1 MRAARI
7 HGYGGPEVMRIDE
20 VPTPQPGAGQVLV
33 KVRAASVNPI
43 DWKMRR
49 GLLKGIFPLAFPRT
63 LGRDCA
69 GDLNGRLVAGVA
81 DPRGEGTHAEYAVL
95 PETSVAPVPVGLDA
109 AEAAS
114 LCIAG
119 LSAWIPL
126 VEVAKVQ
133 KGMRVLIHGGAGG
146 VGCHA
151 IQIARELGASV
162 VTTSTQAD
170 YCKQLGAERVVDYR
184 KEDFTKAG
192 PFDVVLDTLGGEAH
206 VGSLKALKT
215 NGVLVALSATPV
227 PAHPPRTD
235 VRVERATILAT
246 RERLGEIFDW
256 VIKGKLRPQLSRRF
270 HLESANDAYAAVE
283 APHGR
288 GKIVLD
294 IS

>member
-7 HGYGGPEVMRIDE
+7 HAYGGPEVMHLDE
-20 VPTPQPGAGQVLV
+20 VPVPQPGAGQVLI

-49 GLLKGIFPLAFPRT
+49 GVLKDIFPLTFPRT

-69 GDLNGRLVAGVA
+69 GDLDGKLVAGVA
-81 DPRGEGTHAEYAVL
+81 DPRGDGTHAEYAL
-95 PETSVAPVPVGLDA
+95 LIQSSVTPVPVGVDA

-126 VEVAKVQ
+126 VEIAKVQ
-133 KGMRVLIHGGAGG
+133 KDMRVLIHGGAGG

-151 IQIARELGASV
+151 IQIARELGAHV

-170 YCKQLGAERVVDYR
+170 YCKQLGAERVIDYR
-184 KEDFTKAG
+184 KEDFATAG
-192 PFDVVLDTLGGEAH
+192 PFDAVLDTLGGDAH
-206 VGSLKALKT
+206 VRSLAALKT

-227 PAHPPRTD
+227 PAHAARTD
-235 VRVERATILAT
+235 VRVERATIQAT

-256 VIKGKLRPQLSRRF
+256 VIKGRLRPQLSRRF
-270 HLESANDAYAAVE
+270 HLEAANDAYAAVE

-288 GKIVLD
+288 GKIVLE

>member
-1 MRAARI
+1 MRAVRI
-7 HGYGGPEVMRIDE
+7 HGYGGPEVMRLDV
-20 VPTPQPGAGQVLV
+20 VPVPQPGADQVLV

-49 GLLKGIFPLAFPRT
+49 GVLKGIFPLTFPRT

-69 GDLNGRLVAGVA
+69 GELNGKLVAGVA
-81 DPRGEGTHAEYAVL
+81 DARGDGTHAEYALL
-95 PETSVAPVPVGLDA
+95 PEGSIAPVPVGIDA

-133 KGMRVLIHGGAGG
+133 KDMRILIHGGAGG

-151 IQIARELGASV
+151 IQIARELGAHV
-162 VTTSTQAD
+162 VTTSTQVD

-184 KEDFTKAG
+184 KEDFANAG

-206 VGSLKALKT
+206 VRSHKALKP
-215 NGVLVALSATPV
+215 NGVLAALSATPI
-227 PAHPPRTD
+227 PAHAARSD
-235 VRVERATILAT
+235 VRVERPVIQAT
-246 RERLGEIFDW
+246 RERLGQIFDW
-256 VIKGKLRPQLSRRF
+256 VVKGRLRPQVSRRF
-270 HLESANDAYAAVE
+270 RLEAANDAYAAVE

-288 GKIVLD
+288 GKIVLE

>member
-1 MRAARI
+1 MRAVRI
-7 HGYGGPEVMRIDE
+7 HGYGGPEVVHLDE
-20 VPTPQPGAGQVLV
+20 VPMPKPGAGQVRV

-49 GLLKGIFPLAFPRT
+49 GLLASIFPLTFPRT

-69 GDLNGRLVAGVA
+69 GEVEGQLIAGVA
-81 DPRGEGTHAEYAVL
+81 DPRGEGTHAQYAVL
-95 PETSVAPVPVGLDA
+95 PQAMTAPVPVGVDA

-114 LCIAG
+114 LCVAG

-133 KGMRVLIHGGAGG
+133 KGMKVLIHGGAGG
-146 VGCHA
+146 VGSLA

-170 YCKQLGAERVVDYR
+170 YCRQLGAERVVDYR
-184 KEDFTKAG
+184 KENFAGVG

-206 VGSLKALKT
+206 VASLKALKT
-215 NGVLVALSATPV
+215 NGILVALSATPV
-227 PAHPPRTD
+227 PAHEARTD
-235 VRVERATILAT
+235 VRVERPMIQAS
-246 RERLGEIFDW
+246 RERLSEIFDW
-256 VIKGKLRPQLSRRF
+256 VVKGRLRPQLARRF
-270 HLESANDAYAAVE
+270 RLEEAKEAYGAVE

>member
-7 HGYGGPEVMRIDE
+7 HGYGGPEVMHVDE
-20 VPTPQPGAGQVLV
+20 VPVPQPGAGQMLV

-49 GLLKGIFPLAFPRT
+49 GVLKDIFPLSFPRT

-69 GDLNGRLVAGVA
+69 GDLNGKPVAGVA
-81 DPRGEGTHAEYAVL
+81 DPRGDGTHAEYAL
-95 PETSVAPVPVGLDA
+95 LLEASVTPVPVGLDA

-151 IQIARELGASV
+151 IQIARELGAQV
-162 VTTSTQAD
+162 VTTSTQVD

-206 VGSLKALKT
+206 VRSLEALKP

-227 PAHPPRTD
+227 PPHPPRTD
-235 VRVERATILAT
+235 VRVERATIQAT

-256 VIKGKLRPQLSRRF
+256 VVKGRLRPQLSRRF
-270 HLESANDAYAAVE
+270 HLEAASDAYAAVE

-288 GKIVLD
+288 GKIVLE

>member
-1 MRAARI
+1 MRAVRI
-7 HGYGGPEVMRIDE
+7 HGYGGREVMRLDE
-20 VPTPQPGAGQVLV
+20 VPVPQPGAGQVLV

-49 GLLKGIFPLAFPRT
+49 GVLKDIFPLSFPRT
-63 LGRDCA
+63 LGRDAA
-69 GDLNGRLVAGVA
+69 GELDGKLVAGVA
-81 DPRGEGTHAEYAVL
+81 DPRGEGTHAEYALL
-95 PETSVAPVPVGLDA
+95 PEAAVTPVPVGIDA

-151 IQIARELGASV
+151 IQIARELDAHV
-162 VTTSTQAD
+162 VTTSTQAG
-170 YCKQLGAERVVDYR
+170 YCRQLGAERVIDYR
-184 KEDFTKAG
+184 KEDLSDAG
-192 PFDVVLDTLGGEAH
+192 PFDVVLDTLGGDAH
-206 VGSLKALKT
+206 VRSLKALKP
-215 NGVLVALSATPV
+215 NGILVALSAAPI
-227 PAHPPRTD
+227 PAHPPRAD
-235 VRVERATILAT
+235 VRVERPMVQAT
-246 RERLGEIFDW
+246 RERLGQIFDW
-256 VIKGKLRPQLSRRF
+256 VVKGRLRPQLARRF
-270 HLESANDAYAAVE
+270 KLEAANDAYAAVE

-288 GKIVLD
+288 GKIILE

>member
-7 HGYGGPEVMRIDE
+7 HGYGGPEVMRLDE
-20 VPTPQPGAGQVLV
+20 VPMPRPTAGQVLV

-49 GLLKGIFPLAFPRT
+49 GVLKDIFPLTFPRT

-69 GDLNGRLVAGVA
+69 GELDGKLVAGVA
-81 DPRGEGTHAEYAVL
+81 DPKGDGTHAEYAL
-95 PETSVAPVPVGLDA
+95 LMQSSVTPVPVGVDA

-126 VEVAKVQ
+126 VELAKVKKDQ
-133 KGMRVLIHGGAGG
+133 RILIHGGAGG

-151 IQIARELGASV
+151 IQIARELGAHV
-162 VTTSTQAD
+162 VATSTQAD
-170 YCKQLGAERVVDYR
+170 YCRQLGAERVIDYR

-206 VGSLKALKT
+206 VQSLKALKP
-215 NGVLVALSATPV
+215 NGVLVSLSAAPV
-227 PAHPPRTD
+227 PKHAPRTD
-235 VRVERATILAT
+235 VRVERATIQAT
-246 RERLGEIFDW
+246 RERLGELFDW
-256 VIKGKLRPQLSRRF
+256 VVKGRLRPQLSRRF
-270 HLESANDAYAAVE
+270 HLEAANDAYAAVE

>member
-7 HGYGGPEVMRIDE
+7 HGYGGAEVMHLDE

-49 GLLKGIFPLAFPRT
+49 GVLKDIFPLTFPRT

-69 GDLNGRLVAGVA
+69 GDLNGKLVAGVA
-81 DPRGEGTHAEYAVL
+81 DPRGEGTHAEYALL
-95 PETSVAPVPVGLDA
+95 PEASVAPVPVGLDA

-162 VTTSTQAD
+162 VATSTQVD

-206 VGSLKALKT
+206 VRSLSALKA

-227 PAHPPRTD
+227 PAHAARTD
-235 VRVERATILAT
+235 VRIERATIQAT
-246 RERLGEIFDW
+246 RERLGQIFDW
-256 VIKGKLRPQLSRRF
+256 VVKGRLRPQLSRRF
-270 HLESANDAYAAVE
+270 QLEAANDAYAALE
-283 APHGR
+283 APHGK
-288 GKIVLD
+288 GKIVLE

>member
-1 MRAARI
+1 MRAVRI
-7 HGYGGPEVMRIDE
+7 HGYGGPEVMHLDE
-20 VPTPQPGAGQVLV
+20 VPMPKPGAGQVLV
-33 KVRAASVNPI
+33 RVRAASVNPI

-49 GLLKGIFPLAFPRT
+49 GLLKDIFPLTFPRT

-69 GDLNGRLVAGVA
+69 GEADGKLIAGVC

-95 PETSVAPVPVGLDA
+95 PETATAPVPAGLEA

-114 LCIAG
+114 LCIAA

-126 VEVAKVQ
+126 VEVAKVE

-162 VTTSTQAD
+162 VATSTQVD

-184 KEDFTKAG
+184 KEDFAEAG
-192 PFDVVLDTLGGEAH
+192 PFDVVLDTLGGETH
-206 VGSLKALKT
+206 VRSLKALKPG
-215 NGVLVALSATPV
+215 GVLVALSATPV
-227 PAHPPRTD
+227 PVHDPRAD
-235 VRVERATILAT
+235 VRVEKPMIQAT
-246 RERLGEIFDW
+246 RERLERLFDW
-256 VIKGKLRPQLSRRF
+256 AVKGKLKPQLTRRF
-270 HLESANDAYAAVE
+270 RLENAREAYAAVE
-283 APHGR
+283 APHGK
-288 GKIVLD
+288 GKIVLE

>member
-1 MRAARI
+1 MRAMRI
-7 HGYGGPEVMRIDE
+7 HGYGGPEVMRLDE
-20 VPTPQPGAGQVLV
+20 VPIPQPGAGHVLV

-49 GLLKGIFPLAFPRT
+49 GLLKDIFPLTFPRT
-63 LGRDCA
+63 LGRDCGGEA
-69 GDLNGRLVAGVA
+69 DGKLIAGVC
-81 DPRGEGTHAEYAVL
+81 DPRGEGTHAEYVVL
-95 PETSVAPVPVGLDA
+95 PEMATAPVPVGLDA

-126 VEVAKVQ
+126 VEVANVR

-162 VTTSTQAD
+162 VATSTQAD

-184 KEDFTKAG
+184 KENFLGAG

-206 VGSLKALKT
+206 VRSLRALKPD
-215 NGVLVALSATPV
+215 GVLVALSATPV
-227 PAHPPRTD
+227 PAHAPRTD
-235 VRVERATILAT
+235 VRVERPMIQAT
-246 RERLGEIFDW
+246 RERLERLFGW
-256 VIKGKLRPQLSRRF
+256 VVEGKLKPQLTRRF
-270 HLESANDAYAAVE
+270 RLEKARDAYAAVE

-288 GKIVLD
+288 GKIVLE

>member
-7 HGYGGPEVMRIDE
+7 HGYGGPEVMRLDE
-20 VPTPQPGAGQVLV
+20 VATPRPAEGQVLV

-49 GLLKGIFPLAFPRT
+49 GVLKDIFPLTFPRT

-69 GDLNGRLVAGVA
+69 GDLNGKLVAGVA
-81 DPRGEGTHAEYAVL
+81 DPRGEGTHAEYALL
-95 PETSVAPVPVGLDA
+95 PEASVAPVPVGLDA

-206 VGSLKALKT
+206 VRSLGALKT

-227 PAHPPRTD
+227 PAHAPRTD
-235 VRVERATILAT
+235 VRIERATIQAT
-246 RERLGEIFDW
+246 RERLGQIFDW
-256 VIKGKLRPQLSRRF
+256 VVKGRLRPQLSRRF
-270 HLESANDAYAAVE
+270 QLEAANDAYAALE
-283 APHGR
+283 APHGK
-288 GKIVLD
+288 GKIVLE

>member
-49 GLLKGIFPLAFPRT
+49 GLLKGIFPLTFPRT

>member
-7 HGYGGPEVMRIDE
+7 HGYGGPEVMRLDE
-20 VPTPQPGAGQVLV
+20 VPTPRPADGQVLV
-33 KVRAASVNPI
+33 KVHAASVNPI

-49 GLLKGIFPLAFPRT
+49 GLLKDIFPLTFPRT

-69 GDLNGRLVAGVA
+69 GELNGRLVAGVA
-81 DPRGEGTHAEYAVL
+81 DARGDGTHAEYALL
-95 PETSVAPVPVGLDA
+95 PEAAVAPVPVGLDA

-119 LSAWIPL
+119 LSAWIPI

-133 KGMRVLIHGGAGG
+133 KEMRVLIHGGAGG

-151 IQIARELGASV
+151 IQIARELGAQV
-162 VTTSTQAD
+162 VATSTQGD

-184 KEDFTKAG
+184 KEDFANAG

-206 VGSLKALKT
+206 VRSLSVLKP

-227 PAHPPRTD
+227 PAHAPRTD
-235 VRVERATILAT
+235 VRIERATIQAT

-256 VIKGKLRPQLSRRF
+256 VVKGRLRPQLSRRF
-270 HLESANDAYAAVE
+270 HLEAANDAYAAVE

-288 GKIVLD
+288 GKIVIE